1 MATEDLLRDAFA
13 HVDAQREAF
22 IQRLLDYVSQ
32 PSISAHGVGIMEVA
46 QFLRERLN
54 ALGMEGG

>member
-22 IQRLLDYVSQ
+22 IQRLLDYVRKTDVERYRA
-32 PSISAHGVGIMEVA
+32 IIAKLG
-46 QFLRERLN
+46 LRR
-54 ALGMEGG
+54 